1 MRFNDL
7 VQTYLSE
14 KKHAKKDYDGDG
26 KLESPKDEYMG
37 SRDRAIKMATGKKAK
52 DKAVKKKKK

>member
-14 KKHAKKDYDGDG
+14 KKHAKKDYDRDG

-37 SRDRAIKMATGKKAK
+37 SRDRAIKMATGEKAK
-52 DKAVKKKKK
+52 GKAVKKNKK